1 MNERARLW
9 AGDLARFRERPLGRF
24 VRPQYDGRS
33 LANLSASLYRA
44 AGGAEPEGRAPALA
58 RPLADDLDPTR
69 GARAEGP
76 IVFLLVDGLGW
87 NAFQR
92 ALEANERA
100 PGSST
105 SWAPSAWGEYARP
118 ITSVFPSTTTAAL
131 TTLSTGCAPA
141 THGIVGHRQYF
152 PRWGLVADILRMAP
166 STTGGSDTLIGS
178 AWDRSLMSPAP
189 TLFERG
195 LRATAISR
203 DQFEG
208 RGFTRMLYAGA
219 EYRPYATASELAV
232 VLADTVN
239 RPDPPAAIFA
249 YWDELDTSH
258 HLQGP
263 EQSIYDLELERLQH
277 LLSAFARRVDP
288 ARRRTTQL
296 WMTGDHGQVPV
307 TPEANV
313 ALDLQPAILADLERP
328 LAGDRRAAFLEVRS
342 GRAAHV
348 RDELLPRLPKGSE
361 FLSMQIARDEGLFG
375 PAPHLDE
382 LELRTGTHLVLPAAP
397 GGITYHSPGTPPPR
411 RTLRGA
417 HGGLEE
423 DELWVPLIAGS
434 LQDLVG

>member
-1 MNERARLW
+1 VW
-9 AGDLARFRERPLGRF
+9 ADH
-24 VRPQYDGRS
+24 
-33 LANLSASLYRA
+33 
-44 AGGAEPEGRAPALA
+44 
-58 RPLADDLDPTR
+58 
-69 GARAEGP
+69 
-76 IVFLLVDGLGW
+76 
-87 NAFQR
+87 
-92 ALEANERA
+92 
-100 PGSST
+100 
-105 SWAPSAWGEYARP
+105 ARP

-131 TTLSTGCAPA
+131 TSLSTGCAPA

-166 STTGGSDTLIGS
+166 STTGGVDTIIGS
-178 AWDRSLMSPAP
+178 EWDRSLMTPAP

-219 EYRPYATASELAV
+219 EYRPYATASEFAV

-239 RPDPPAAIFA
+239 RREPPAAIFA

-263 EQSIYDLELERLQH
+263 EQSIYDLELERLHH
-277 LLSAFARRVDP
+277 LLAAFARRVEP
-288 ARRRTTQL
+288 ARRRATQL
-296 WMTGDHGQVPV
+296 WITGDHGQVPV

-313 ALDLQPAILADLERP
+313 ALDQHPALLEALERP
-328 LAGDRRAAFLEVRS
+328 LAGDRRAAFLQVRS
-342 GRAAHV
+342 GLEARVHDTLV
-348 RDELLPRLPKGSE
+348 PLLPPGSE
-361 FLSMQIARDEGLFG
+361 FLSMQMARDEGLFG

-382 LELRTGTHLVLPAAP
+382 LELRTGSHLALPAAP
-397 GGITYHSPGTPPPR
+397 GGLTYHPPGAARPKR
-411 RTLRGA
+411 VLKGA

-434 LQDLVG
+434 LHDLVG